1 MKRRV
6 SKLLALLAVLILTIS
21 IEPSSVLAK
30 ENVIEQVTTAEDME
44 INLAD
49 TDYVEVGEIL
59 TMEELAVEVRGNE
72 TALDINDEVQA
83 VNAEDETE
91 QTSITRYGSV
101 SGYLLESGDFELYSL
116 NLSADEYLQAKLTV
130 PNNSSINYAL
140 ALYDSELNVI
150 KSSHYIPYLNGGKA
164 LEESVGYLPAS
175 DELIYIGVLSFVGG
189 SETEPYTLDFSITTN
204 YSILGDTGEP
214 NENVQEAATLTLDN
228 SGANVSGMLN
238 TAIDNDWY
246 SFTVIDSP
254 KYDKIRLGI
263 TSTSVSNGCML
274 EIYRNLTDDY
284 YTMVLCG
291 SGAAEGELDL
301 PVGTYYVRV
310 VSTNTFSD
318 FNPGDLPVYNLSVVP
333 VSRVDEIEITVY
345 EGPKGVTGF
354 WYPEGGSYRL
364 FDAESNWIDITG
376 WAYYT
381 DSMGNKFAAENIKL
395 NGTVVNTS
403 WESLNR
409 PDLSTTYG
417 TAVTRSN
424 GFFTMRVYLNRSK
437 GLRQYHGD
445 FYDYMRVE
453 ICDSEKCTAGFFYL
467 IDSYITH

>member
-164 LEESVGYLPAS
+164 LEET
-175 DELIYIGVLSFVGG
+175 IWI
-189 SETEPYTLDFSITTN
+189 
-204 YSILGDTGEP
+204 
-214 NENVQEAATLTLDN
+214 
-228 SGANVSGMLN
+228 
-238 TAIDNDWY
+238 
-246 SFTVIDSP
+246 
-254 KYDKIRLGI
+254 
-263 TSTSVSNGCML
+263 C
-274 EIYRNLTDDY
+274 
-284 YTMVLCG
+284 
-291 SGAAEGELDL
+291 
-301 PVGTYYVRV
+301 
-310 VSTNTFSD
+310 
-318 FNPGDLPVYNLSVVP
+318 PG
-333 VSRVDEIEITVY
+333 R
-345 EGPKGVTGF
+345 
-354 WYPEGGSYRL
+354 
-364 FDAESNWIDITG
+364 NWIK
-376 WAYYT
+376 W
-381 DSMGNKFAAENIKL
+381 K
-395 NGTVVNTS
+395 
-403 WESLNR
+403 R
-409 PDLSTTYG
+409 
-417 TAVTRSN
+417 
-424 GFFTMRVYLNRSK
+424 
-437 GLRQYHGD
+437 
-445 FYDYMRVE
+445 
-453 ICDSEKCTAGFFYL
+453 
-467 IDSYITH
+467 